1 MTNCQISSQQLVW
14 SAFFAPVSELQ
25 ITMNAYILR
34 STRGIDFKLRTM
46 VPYIKGNRL
55 TPFVNW
61 SNNRHVFCRLEY
73 VYFKERFVKSTLNT

>member
-1 MTNCQISSQQLVW
+1 MTNCQISSKQLVW

-34 STRGIDFKLRTM
+34 STRGIDFKLRPM

-61 SNNRHVFCRLEY
+61 SNNWHVFCRLEY
-73 VYFKERFVKSTLNT
+73 VYFKERSVKSTLNT